1 MKFVGYDAT
10 IETKQALGLVK
21 GAATWRQAN
30 STGKHQPMAHLETLI
45 EEGQITDRNSPRGR
59 LLDCAAR
66 LFRQKGYERTTVR
79 DIASAVGIQSGSIFH
94 HFRSKEDILRAVMS
108 EALVY
113 FIEEL
118 RSAINAAEGPEKKLL
133 ACIRSEL
140 QFTVGDDTDAVM
152 SVLITEWRCLSQP
165 HQQDILEYRDAYEQL
180 WMDVLQRASNAG
192 LVAGDIF
199 IVRRLLA
206 GAIHW
211 TTTWFQPDGEMSL
224 DDLAL
229 ETLHLACSA
238 HGKS

>member
-1 MKFVGYDAT
+1 M
-10 IETKQALGLVK
+10 E
-21 GAATWRQAN
+21 R
-30 STGKHQPMAHLETLI
+30 LESLI
-45 EEGQITDRNSPRGR
+45 DEGQITDPRSPRGK

-79 DIASAVGIQSGSIFH
+79 DIGSAVGIQSGSIFH
-94 HFRSKEDILRAVMS
+94 HFSCKEDILKAVMS

-113 FIEEL
+113 FIDKL
-118 RSAINAAEGPEKKLL
+118 RVAIEAAEGPEEKLL

-140 QFTVGDDTDAVM
+140 QFTVGDDTVAVM
-152 SVLITEWRCLSQP
+152 SVLITEWRCLSEP
-165 HQQDILEYRDAYEQL
+165 HQKEILEYRATYEQL
-180 WMDVLQRASNAG
+180 WMDVLKKAKKAG

-199 IVRRLLA
+199 IIRRLLA

-224 DDLAL
+224 DKLAL

-238 HGKS
+238 RSGS

>member
-1 MKFVGYDAT
+1 M
-10 IETKQALGLVK
+10 E
-21 GAATWRQAN
+21 
-30 STGKHQPMAHLETLI
+30 HLESLI
-45 EEGQITDRNSPRGR
+45 EEGQITDRNSPRGK

-94 HFRSKEDILRAVMS
+94 HFPSKEDILKAVMS

-118 RSAINAAEGPEKKLL
+118 RAAIEAAEGPEDKLL

-140 QFTVGDDTDAVM
+140 QFTVGDDTVAVM
-152 SVLITEWRCLSQP
+152 SVLITEWRCLSEP
-165 HQQDILEYRDAYEQL
+165 HQKDILGYRAAYEQL
-180 WMDVLQRASNAG
+180 WTDVLEGAKKEG
-192 LVAGDIF
+192 LVAGDVF

-211 TTTWFQPDGEMSL
+211 TTTWFQPDGELSL

-238 HGKS
+238 RSGS